1 MIQQKQIRQSSITQD
16 KNFAGT
22 FKESLQDRI
31 RVKSQLSR
39 GTVSSENSQIESRS
53 RAVSETFM
61 VIASDIIGRPRAD
74 SYPKTSAQRQDTLE
88 FRKEQFVSF
97 A

>member
-1 MIQQKQIRQSSITQD
+1 MKKQKQSRQSSITQD

-22 FKESLQDRI
+22 FKEVLQDRI

-53 RAVSETFM
+53 RAGSETFM
-61 VIASDIIGRPRAD
+61 FIASDIIGRPRAD
-74 SYPKTSAQRQDTLE
+74 SYQKTSAPMQDTLE
-88 FRKEQFVSF
+88 FRKEQFISF
-97 A
+97 P